1 MGKADKEKKKSPTK
15 KYIITAAQGCYC
27 YNKDGDLEPYGG
39 GKAKALPHKNFLSG
53 LETIARERGA
63 EICIQPIA
71 GKRVTESV
79 LHESLNERH
88 DIFWGESK
96 ILNRNIQLR
105 NIVVPAQNVDPTS
118 GKKTLV
124 SKYGSSLIFA
134 HSKQRYLPV
143 PVFNADLPRYIYTT
157 GAVTLPNYNLANH
170 RGDTAE
176 RNHVIGALI
185 VEVVDESCYNVRNIR
200 ALKNGKFVDLGWEY
214 DRDKPPQK
222 IAVDSLVLGDIH
234 WGDHDPKTIAAN
246 YEMIDYFKPRRIFLH
261 DFFNGSSV
269 NHHQKD
275 NYLEKIREF
284 KRGRLFLDDE
294 LQACLKELIRLSK
307 FAGSHTEIF
316 IVSSNHAQF
325 LPTYI
330 NSDAWRKNNLW
341 NAEVGAFLF
350 REGIINGKD
359 EKSIDDASYLFEI
372 GLKRHGRIPAN
383 VVFLRLKDNLRRY
396 GYQLA
401 SHGHKGSHGARG
413 GSAKTREI
421 TGGGKSITA
430 HSHCMEIYG
439 DTYIVGTSTQLD
451 LPYTLGGGS
460 AWIAAN
466 AVLYENG
473 LVQMIPVIEGHW
485 RLRGKYL

>member
-1 MGKADKEKKKSPTK
+1 MKKASRTK

-27 YNKDGDLEPYGG
+27 ENKDGNLEPFGG
-39 GKAKALPHKNFLSG
+39 GRAKALPHENFIAG
-53 LETIARERGA
+53 LETIAGERGA
-63 EICIQPIA
+63 ETIIQPIA
-71 GKRVTESV
+71 GKNKRESF
-79 LHESLNERH
+79 LHESLQERN
-88 DIFWGESK
+88 DIFWGELK

-105 NIVVPAQNVDPTS
+105 NIVVPAQNVDPTT

-124 SKYGSSLIFA
+124 SKYGSSLVFA

-157 GAVTLPNYNLANH
+157 GACTLPNYDVSNH

-176 RNHVIGALI
+176 RTHVIGALI
-185 VEVVDESCYNVRNIR
+185 VEIVDESCYNVRNLR

-214 DRDKPPQK
+214 DGDKAPRR
-222 IAVDSLVLGDIH
+222 IGVDSLVLGDTH
-234 WGDHDPKTIAAN
+234 WGDHDPETNRAN
-246 YEMIDYFKPRRIFLH
+246 YEMIKYFRPRRIFLH

-275 NYLEKIREF
+275 NYLEKIREYN
-284 KRGRLFLDDE
+284 RGRLFLDTE
-294 LQACLKELIRLSK
+294 LKEDRKELIRLSRA
-307 FAGSHTEIF
+307 AGSKTQIF
-316 IVSSNHAQF
+316 VVSSNHAQF

-341 NAEVGAFLF
+341 NADIGAYLF
-350 REGIINGKD
+350 QKGITLAQEEKD
-359 EKSIDDASYLFEI
+359 IDDASYLIEE
-372 GLKRHGRIPAN
+372 GMKRHGPIPAN
-383 VVFLRLKDNLRRY
+383 VQFLRLKDNMRRH

-401 SHGHKGSHGARG
+401 SHGHKGSHGSRG
-413 GSAKTREI
+413 GGAKAREI

-439 DTYIVGTSTQLD
+439 DTNIVGTSSQLN

-466 AVLYENG
+466 AVLYDNG
-473 LVQMIPVIEGHW
+473 IVQMIPIINGHW
-485 RLRGKYL
+485 RLQGKYL